1 MKALVVVSELNS
13 AKTLRRCLDS
23 LVEQDTTDDYHII
36 VVDGGSTDGSI
47 EIARSFF
54 PKILLLV
61 NMHISE
67 VGGQNLGCSFAL
79 DRYDVILF
87 TNSDCYVDRDW
98 VSRHL
103 AWHKLS
109 YDMVGGKLFWGG
121 DEYGFAWSYWTPD
134 KPTNILTSGLSL
146 GFSNCSLSV
155 SLLKKVGP
163 LKEMKAQQDMDFWIR
178 AIKQGAKMALDPKIE
193 VYHDHPMG
201 SFRGSWLR
209 AFYYGRNHVI
219 LLRAAFGRTRWPNY
233 AAWPYS
239 LHTLEELLLVRIAL
253 IWKQQ
258 RATGDE
264 HHVNPGLL
272 RFVFLKLFAF
282 KLATLFG
289 WLMAMVHPV
298 GAVIETEM
306 ADAHRWGRKD

>member
-103 AWHKLS
+103 
-109 YDMVGGKLFWGG
+109 
-121 DEYGFAWSYWTPD
+121 
-134 KPTNILTSGLSL
+134 
-146 GFSNCSLSV
+146 
-155 SLLKKVGP
+155 
-163 LKEMKAQQDMDFWIR
+163 
-178 AIKQGAKMALDPKIE
+178 
-193 VYHDHPMG
+193 
-201 SFRGSWLR
+201 
-209 AFYYGRNHVI
+209 
-219 LLRAAFGRTRWPNY
+219 
-233 AAWPYS
+233 
-239 LHTLEELLLVRIAL
+239 
-253 IWKQQ
+253 
-258 RATGDE
+258 
-264 HHVNPGLL
+264 
-272 RFVFLKLFAF
+272 
-282 KLATLFG
+282 
-289 WLMAMVHPV
+289 
-298 GAVIETEM
+298 
-306 ADAHRWGRKD
+306 